1 MEDKNC
7 ERLFEYLRDILYSPD
22 ACPLDVETLDPPYQ
36 KLGKGLRFLD
46 KSVKEMKEY
55 SAELSKGNLSVA
67 LPGRD
72 NFLCQN
78 LKICIRT

>member
-36 KLGKGLRFLD
+36 KLGKGFVFLI
-46 KSVKEMKEY
+46 
-55 SAELSKGNLSVA
+55 N
-67 LPGRD
+67 R
-72 NFLCQN
+72 
-78 LKICIRT
+78 

>member
-55 SAELSKGNLSVA
+55 SAELSKGNLSGCSA
-67 LPGRD
+67 RKG
-72 NFLCQN
+72 
-78 LKICIRT
+78 